1 MSHVLIADDHPLFRA
16 ALKQAV
22 GLSFPESR
30 IVEASDVEE
39 LFGQVNRLSDLEIV
53 FLDLHMPGNDGFM
66 SLTQLKNHYPDIEV
80 IMVSADEQTELM
92 QQAIDFGASAFV
104 PKSAD
109 LASIQAAIESVLDGE
124 TWLPSGVRH
133 ESTEH
138 QARVLLSAQL
148 AELTPQQYKV
158 LKLIA
163 EGQLNKQIAY
173 ELDIKETTVK
183 KHVSAILEK
192 LQVHNRTLAGM
203 AFQQLKLN

>member
-22 GLSFPESR
+22 GLSFPESH

-133 ESTEH
+133 ESVEH